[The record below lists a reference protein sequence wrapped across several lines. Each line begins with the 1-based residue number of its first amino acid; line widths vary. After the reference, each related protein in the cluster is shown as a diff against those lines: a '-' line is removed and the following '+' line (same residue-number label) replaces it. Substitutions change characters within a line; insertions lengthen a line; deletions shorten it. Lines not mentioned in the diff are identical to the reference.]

1 MKVLLI
7 HEHGRSHGGGAVTA
21 MYRLH
26 TGLRARGVESIIA
39 CRRPALRGP
48 DIVELPA
55 SPRMEDFLGKFSWRI
70 GLNDVHCVST
80 FKLKT
85 FQPFLNADV
94 VNIHGWHTNYF
105 NYLALPML
113 ARRKPIVG
121 TMHDMWSITGHCSQ
135 SYDCMRFLTGCGRCP
150 YPDTFPP
157 IGRDATRWEWKL
169 KKRVYDRSG
178 ITFVAPSKWLLDL
191 SKQGLLRE
199 HDVRQIPNPV
209 NTNIY
214 TPRDQ
219 AACRD
224 QLGLPRDRHIIFFV
238 SVALKNKA
246 KGGDLMLAA
255 LDLLPPRIRNR
266 TLLLLLGERGDEF
279 AQACGIESRALGYV
293 HDDEKK
299 AIMYA
304 AADVT
309 VQPSRAEN
317 QSLVILESMAGGVP
331 VVAFDTGGMGE
342 IVRAGPGGILA
353 EHENVEQFAQGIATI
368 LDHKSVA
375 RELGAGGRQSVV
387 ENYSLDLH
395 CQRYI
400 DLFQERIDA
409 WPIKAGSRV

>member
-26 TGLRARGVESIIA
+26 QGLRARGVDSVIA
-39 CRRPALRGP
+39 CRRRALDSP

-55 SPRMEDFLGKFSWRI
+55 SPLMEDILGRFSWRI

-80 FKLKT
+80 FKIRK
-85 FQPFLNADV
+85 FQPFLDADV

-105 NYLALPML
+105 NYLALPSL

-135 SYDCMRFLTGCGRCP
+135 SYDCQRFLTGCGRCP

-157 IGRDATRWEWKL
+157 IGRDATAWEWKL

-178 ITFVAPSKWLLDL
+178 ITFVAPSRWLLDL
-191 SKQGLLRE
+191 SKQGILRE

-209 NTNIY
+209 DTTIY
-214 TPRDQ
+214 QPRDTRECRQ
-219 AACRD
+219 A
-224 QLGLPRDRHIIFFV
+224 LGLPQDKYIIFFV

-246 KGGDLMLAA
+246 KGGDLMVAA
-255 LDLLPPRIRNR
+255 LDALPPRIRDNAM
-266 TLLLLLGERGDEF
+266 LLLLGERGEEF
-279 AQACGIESRALGYV
+279 AEACGIPAKALGYI
-293 HDDEKK
+293 HDDQQK
-299 AIMYA
+299 AVMYS
-304 AADVT
+304 AADIT

-317 QSLVILESMAGGVP
+317 QSLVILESMSCAVP

-353 EHENVEQFAQGIATI
+353 EPEDVEQFAQGIATI

-375 RELGAGGRQSVV
+375 RELGAGGRQSVID
-387 ENYSLDLH
+387 NYSLDLH
-395 CQRYI
+395 CERYI
-400 DLFQERIDA
+400 KLFEEKIAARA
-409 WPIKAGSRV
+409 